1 MSGHFFHGFVTQWPM
16 LVGISAWPL
25 HYGYLGL
32 DRRVSPLNLIDI
44 LATVLALVGV
54 ATAYFSDT
62 QLYEYMS
69 NNERLVRE
77 SKPKVPLLDTGLW
90 RYSRHPN

>member
-1 MSGHFFHGFVTQWPM
+1 M

-32 DRRVSPLNLIDI
+32 DGRTSPLNMVDI
-44 LATVLALVGV
+44 LATVLALTGI
-54 ATAYFSDT
+54 TIAYFSDT
-62 QLYEYMS
+62 QLYHYMS
-69 NNERLVRE
+69 ANERLVRE
-77 SKPKVPLLDTGLW
+77 KKPKVPLLDTGLW

>member
-1 MSGHFFHGFVTQWPM
+1 MTDAQTLPSPTAFTAVLS
-16 LVGISAWPL
+16 LVGI
-25 HYGYLGL
+25 
-32 DRRVSPLNLIDI
+32 
-44 LATVLALVGV
+44 

-77 SKPKVPLLDTGLW
+77 KKPKVPLLNTGLW

>member
-1 MSGHFFHGFVTQWPM
+1 M
-16 LVGISAWPL
+16 VGISAWPL

-32 DRRVSPLNLIDI
+32 NGRVSPLNLVDGA
-44 LATVLALVGV
+44 ATVLALVGI
-54 ATAYFSDT
+54 ATAFFSDT
-62 QLYEYMS
+62 QLFEYMS

-77 SKPKVPLLDTGLW
+77 NKPKVPLLETGLW

>member
-1 MSGHFFHGFVTQWPM
+1 M
-16 LVGISAWPL
+16 LVGISGWPL

-32 DRRVSPLNLIDI
+32 DRRVSPLNFIDV
-44 LATVLALVGV
+44 LATLLAFVGI

-62 QLYEYMS
+62 QLFEYMS

-77 SKPKVPLLDTGLW
+77 KKPKVPLLDTGLW

>member
-1 MSGHFFHGFVTQWPM
+1 MIQWPM
-16 LVGISAWPL
+16 LVGIAAGPL

-32 DRRVSPLNLIDI
+32 DRRVSPLNLVDI
-44 LATVLALVGV
+44 LAAVLALVGL

-62 QLYEYMS
+62 QLYVYMT
-69 NNERLVRE
+69 NNERLVRDK
-77 SKPKVPLLDTGLW
+77 KPKIPLLDTGLW